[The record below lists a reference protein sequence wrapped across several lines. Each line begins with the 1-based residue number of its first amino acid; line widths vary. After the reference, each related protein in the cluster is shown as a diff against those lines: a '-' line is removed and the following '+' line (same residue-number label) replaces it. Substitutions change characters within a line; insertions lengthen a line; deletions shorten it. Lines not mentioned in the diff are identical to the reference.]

1 MRDLWRMIE
10 AVKAKGHMVRLA
22 FFPGGNLNVAIYDSE
37 KQMQQKM
44 YDAHSYEQLEE
55 MMRKDWG
62 SLLSDI
68 GVAKLHETAVI
79 PLKPTGT
86 LGNSAGMTT
95 KKDFLPPLPK
105 LPSLR

>member
-22 FFPGGNLNVAIYDSE
+22 FFPGGNMNVSIYDSE

-62 SLLSDI
+62 HLI
-68 GVAKLHETAVI
+68 GMKSTVPHIIV
-79 PLKPTGT
+79 PT
-86 LGNSAGMTT
+86 LG
-95 KKDFLPPLPK
+95 LPPLPK
-105 LPSLR
+105 LPGLK